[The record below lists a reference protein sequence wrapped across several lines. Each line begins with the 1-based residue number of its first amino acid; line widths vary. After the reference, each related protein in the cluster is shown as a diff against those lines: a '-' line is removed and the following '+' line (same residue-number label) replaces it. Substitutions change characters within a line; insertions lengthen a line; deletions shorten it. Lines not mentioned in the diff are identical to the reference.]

1 MSRPFLDLATL
12 HAGLREELL
21 AACARVID
29 GGQYIL
35 GEECRQFEAEFAA
48 FCGTRHCLGVGNGL
62 DALHLILRALDI
74 GPGDEVIVPA
84 HTFIATWLAVSYCG
98 ATPVPVDVLADT
110 ANIDPARIEAAITGR
125 TRALIAVHLYG
136 QPADMDAINA
146 LAAHH
151 GLRVIED
158 AAQAHGALYRGRP
171 VGSLG
176 DAAAFSFYP
185 GKNLGALGDGG
196 AVTCTDDTLAARI
209 ASLRNYGSPRKY
221 FSELRGY
228 NSRLDELQAAI
239 LRIKLPH
246 LSAWN
251 EQRRAIAA
259 VYLERLR
266 KLPGLQLPVVA
277 DGCLPVWHLF
287 TISCGQR
294 EKLAEKLTAAGIG
307 NALHY
312 PLPPHRQQA
321 YADLAIAPGTFPV
334 AERIS
339 SETLSLPI
347 DPTMTFADAHAV
359 ADAVINALA
368 HLELQP

>member
-1 MSRPFLDLATL
+1 MSRPFLDLTTL

-21 AACARVID
+21 AACASVID

-35 GEECRQFEAEFAA
+35 GDECQQFEAEFAA
-48 FCGTRHCLGVGNGL
+48 FCGARHCLGVGNGL

-98 ATPVPVDVLADT
+98 ARPVPVDVLPDT
-110 ANIDPARIEAAITGR
+110 ANIDPNRIEVAITAR
-125 TRALIAVHLYG
+125 TRAIIAVHLYG
-136 QPADMDAINA
+136 QPADMAAINA
-146 LAAHH
+146 IASRYQ
-151 GLRVIED
+151 LRVIED
-158 AAQAHGALYRGRP
+158 AAQAHGARHHDQT
-171 VGSLG
+171 VGNLG

-196 AVTCTDDTLAARI
+196 AVVCNDDALAARI

-221 FSELRGY
+221 FSEVRGY

-239 LRIKLPH
+239 LRVKLPH
-246 LSAWN
+246 LPAWN

-259 VYLERLR
+259 VYLERLHDV
-266 KLPGLQLPVVA
+266 PGLQLPAVA
-277 DGCLPVWHLF
+277 DGCTPVWHLF

-307 NALHY
+307 CAMHY
-312 PLPPHRQQA
+312 PLPPHLQEA
-321 YADLAIAPGTFPV
+321 YADLALPPGSFPIA
-334 AERIS
+334 EQIS
-339 SETLSLPI
+339 ARTLSLPI
-347 DPTMTFADAHAV
+347 DPTMTAADAHAV
-359 ADAVINALA
+359 ADAVIDALA
-368 HLELQP
+368 QLEAQP

>member
-1 MSRPFLDLATL
+1 
-12 HAGLREELL
+12 
-21 AACARVID
+21 
-29 GGQYIL
+29 
-35 GEECRQFEAEFAA
+35 
-48 FCGTRHCLGVGNGL
+48 
-62 DALHLILRALDI
+62 
-74 GPGDEVIVPA
+74 
-84 HTFIATWLAVSYCG
+84 
-98 ATPVPVDVLADT
+98 
-110 ANIDPARIEAAITGR
+110 
-125 TRALIAVHLYG
+125 
-136 QPADMDAINA
+136 MDAINA

-196 AVTCTDDTLAARI
+196 AVTCTDEALAARI

-221 FSELRGY
+221 FSEVRGY

-239 LRIKLPH
+239 LRVKLPH
-246 LSAWN
+246 LPAWN

-266 KLPGLQLPVVA
+266 NVPGLQLPVVA
-277 DGCLPVWHLF
+277 DGCQPVWHLF

-294 EKLAEKLTAAGIG
+294 QKLAEKLTAAGIG

-312 PLPPHRQQA
+312 PLPPHLQEA
-321 YADLAIAPGTFPV
+321 YADLALPAGSFPIA
-334 AERIS
+334 EQIS
-339 SETLSLPI
+339 ACTLSLPI
-347 DPTMTFADAHAV
+347 DPTMTAADA
-359 ADAVINALA
+359 DPVIDALA
-368 HLELQP
+368 HLDTQP